1 MLRFLRV
8 NSEGKHMPLR
18 AIDLFCGAGGFALGM
33 KRAGFEI
40 IKSLDYDPAAVAVH
54 RANLGDNHFFPP
66 SRLRRPLPPKHI
78 YKVEPCEPRRDHIA
92 MDPRVHMIE
101 DIGELNA
108 NAPEIAALKPDVI
121 FGGPPC
127 QPYSKAGAR
136 QGDLDPRSAL
146 TEAFAITIACAHPRY
161 FVMENVEGVRRS
173 KAYRRSMTMLRHHG
187 YGLTETLLDGSYYGN
202 AQKRKRWICAGCL
215 GESDGWLLEYLEQ
228 YKSPWRLTVRDVLGP
243 DFGTLLADCLVDQ
256 PAPIPKGGHYA
267 LRPRDRDEL
276 ESCPEDVPLYF
287 CRPGGVGSP
296 GICRVDRS
304 CPTITGKSTQ
314 GIGKN
319 YLPNPDDPIDL
330 RKLAHPTFEQFVLLV
345 GYPQDWKWNVPVRLK
360 REKDGSLTKA
370 NKITDTQIRQMLGNS
385 VSPSLAECI
394 GRAIVDHERGEAAG
408 YPSSKSPEA
417 ANEPIARVRPTPV
430 EVPEAYREWLR
441 RELGLE
447 GRTLSQEIS
456 NLKRVKRY
464 IMGRRL
470 ASAMEEFQ
478 ALELA
483 PPPAFRKLES
493 ANRSTLRRV
502 LQTYA
507 EWEEMDRATRRMRK
521 IAAASRAEYRQHL
534 QWEEDTREER
544 ERERADT
551 ERFFERMRQRRSA

>member
-1 MLRFLRV
+1 
-8 NSEGKHMPLR
+8 MPLR

-54 RANLGDNHFFPP
+54 RANLGDDRIDRPT
-66 SRLRRPLPPKHI
+66 RLCQPLPPTHI
-78 YKVEPCEPRRDHIA
+78 YEEEPVAPQRDHIA
-92 MDPRVHMIE
+92 RDPRVHMIA
-101 DIGELNA
+101 DLGAVTA
-108 NAPEIAALKPDVI
+108 NAPDIAALKPDII

-127 QPYSKAGAR
+127 QPYSKAGDGL
-136 QGDLDPRSAL
+136 GDYDPRSAL
-146 TEAFAITIACAHPRY
+146 TDAFAATVACAHPRY
-161 FVMENVEGVRRS
+161 FVMENVDGVRRS
-173 KAYRRSMTMLRHHG
+173 KAYKRSMAMLRHHG

-228 YKSPWRLTVRDVLGP
+228 YKSPRQLTVRDVLGP

-256 PAPIPKGGHYA
+256 PAPMPKGGHHE
-267 LRPRDRDEL
+267 LRERDRTVL
-276 ESCPEDVPLYF
+276 ESSPEDMPLYF
-287 CRPGGVGSP
+287 CRPGGEKSA
-296 GICRVDRS
+296 GICRVDQP

-314 GIGKN
+314 GIGMN
-319 YLPNPDDPIDL
+319 YLPYPDDPIDL
-330 RKLAHPTFEQFVLLV
+330 RKLAHPTFEQFVLLA
-345 GYPQDWKWNVPVRLK
+345 GYPQDWQWDVPVRFK
-360 REKDGSLTKA
+360 RTKDGSLAKA
-370 NKITDTQIRQMLGNS
+370 ERITGTQIRQMLGNS
-385 VSPSLAECI
+385 VAPSLAECI
-394 GRAIVDHERGEAAG
+394 GRAIVDHERGEEAG

-417 ANEPIARVRPTPV
+417 ANEPIARMPPTPV
-430 EVPEAYREWLR
+430 EVPQAYRAWLR

-456 NLKRVKRY
+456 NLKRVRRY
-464 IMGRRL
+464 VMGRRL

-483 PPPAFRKLES
+483 PPPAFRKLAS
-493 ANRSTLRRV
+493 ANRATLRRV

-507 EWEEMDRATRRMRK
+507 EWEEMDRATKRMRR

-544 ERERADT
+544 ERQRANT